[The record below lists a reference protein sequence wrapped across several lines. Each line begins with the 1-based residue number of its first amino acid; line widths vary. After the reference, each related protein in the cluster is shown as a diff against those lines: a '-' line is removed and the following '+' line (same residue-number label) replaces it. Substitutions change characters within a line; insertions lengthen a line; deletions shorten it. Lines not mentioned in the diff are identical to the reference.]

1 MQSVLK
7 ASKVRERLEYL
18 RRVSVSVVASS
29 EEDAVVAKEVLKSMR
44 LREIRVF
51 EASSNASRTDFKRA
65 FIRTDAVLG
74 GSDFQM
80 QKISAEAASELGI
93 PFVSW
98 GVVTVILPDGFSFDE
113 IEFETFLKELN
124 ALIRFDTLRG
134 VLNGVVRSLQSLEIF
149 KLFAGLGEP
158 AFAPQALVPSLSLSR
173 FELSVKKR
181 RLRLKKDE
189 SG

>member
-1 MQSVLK
+1 VQSAVT
-7 ASKVRERLEYL
+7 AEKVRERLEYL
-18 RRVSVSVVASS
+18 RKVSVSVVTSS

-51 EASSNASRTDFKRA
+51 KASSNASRTDFKRA

-134 VLNGVVRSLQSLEIF
+134 VLNCVVRSLQSLEIF

-173 FELSVKKR
+173 FELCVKKMQ
-181 RLRLKKDE
+181 LKLKRE
-189 SG
+189 

>member
-1 MQSVLK
+1 VQSVLK
-7 ASKVRERLEYL
+7 ASKVRERVEYL
-18 RRVSVSVVASS
+18 RKVSVSVVASS
-29 EEDAVVAKEVLKSMR
+29 EEDAAVAKEVLKSMR

-51 EASSNASRTDFKRA
+51 EAYSNASRTDFKRV

-74 GSDFQM
+74 SSDFQM

-149 KLFAGLGEP
+149 KLFAGLGES
-158 AFAPQALVPSLSLSR
+158 AFAPQALVPSLSR
-173 FELSVKKR
+173 FELSVKKM